1 MLFSYWN
8 SSKKQSCYLFKVL
21 KIPKIMK
28 SHSILM
34 KSWKNKIAVISLIGA
49 QVLVLENPSDL
60 CLIYSTL
67 SESGYIYEISP

>member
-1 MLFSYWN
+1 
-8 SSKKQSCYLFKVL
+8 
-21 KIPKIMK
+21 
-28 SHSILM
+28 M